1 MILTTATRKWHYS
14 LRCSFSRTTAARS
27 TKLLVMVLLSTAW
40 SYFYA
45 FIVPLCFV
53 IIAKIVLTIVDF
65 ILRKIHSL
73 KPISKGQA
81 GKNL

>member
-1 MILTTATRKWHYS
+1 
-14 LRCSFSRTTAARS
+14 
-27 TKLLVMVLLSTAW
+27 MVLLSTAW